1 MEVPVLDAENNPVGE
16 VELPRVFQTPYRP
29 DVIKRAV
36 IAQQSHGF
44 QPQGRDPR
52 AGKRTTA
59 KSWGVGRGIARVP
72 RLRTSMRAAF
82 GVSIVGGHQAFPPR
96 AEKRIR
102 KEINKKERRLAI
114 RSGIA
119 ATAVRDIVAGR
130 GHDIESIGYLPLVV
144 DDNVQSL
151 TKTKDVRDLLVNLGL
166 WPDVER
172 VKRRK
177 IRAGRGKTRGR
188 GRRVGKSP
196 LIVVAE
202 DLGIGKASANIPG
215 VDVAEVTDLNSELL
229 APGAHPG
236 RLVIWT
242 RSAFASL
249 DEVWGGGKR

>member
-1 MEVPVLDAENNPVGE
+1 MKVPVLDARSQPVDE

-44 QPQGRDPR
+44 QPQGRDPM

-59 KSWGVGRGIARVP
+59 ESMGVGLGIARVP
-72 RLRTSMRAAF
+72 RLREGRRAAF

-96 AEKRIR
+96 SEKRIR

-119 ATAVRDIVAGR
+119 ATAVREIVAGR
-130 GHDIESIGYLPLVV
+130 GHLIDAVGQLPLVV
-144 DDNVQSL
+144 DDDIQSL
-151 TKTKDVRDLLVNLGL
+151 KKTKEVRDLLVNLGV

-172 VKRRK
+172 AKRRK

-188 GRRVGKSP
+188 GRRVGRGP

-202 DLGIGKASANIPG
+202 DLGIGKASANLPG
-215 VDVAEVTDLNSELL
+215 VEVVEVTDLNAELL

-242 RSAFASL
+242 RSAFKAL
-249 DEVWGGGKR
+249 DEVWGGGRR

>member
-1 MEVPVLDAENNPVGE
+1 M
-16 VELPRVFQTPYRP
+16 VFQTPFRL

-59 KSWGVGRGIARVP
+59 ESRGVGLGIARVP
-72 RLRTSMRAAF
+72 RIKGGMRAAF

-130 GHDIESIGYLPLVV
+130 GHVIESIGQLPLVV
-144 DDNVQSL
+144 DDSVQSL
-151 TKTKDVRDLLVNLGL
+151 RKTKDVRDLLINLGL

-172 VKRRK
+172 AKRRK

-188 GRRVGKSP
+188 GRRVGKGP

-215 VDVAEVTDLNSELL
+215 VDVAEVTDLNAELL
-229 APGAHPG
+229 APGVHPG

-242 RSAFASL
+242 RSAFTSL
-249 DEVWGGGKR
+249 DEVWGGENR